1 MAAPVRCSAYDGR
14 VTEQPTRDA
23 PRSVW
28 ARDRPAPRRPALTRA
43 AIVAAAVRVADAEGL
58 AAVSMRRVAQE
69 IDARVMSLYS
79 HVAKKEDLLDLMADE
94 AAKDTLV
101 PEPLPADWREAIT
114 MVVHGELEAVRRHPW
129 MADLQHRQIAIGPT
143 MVRHVEQTLAAL
155 SGLDLPPAE
164 AIRVATVVDTYVTG
178 YAIRERW
185 DAVQSPE
192 SRGLRRAEQL
202 LESAPFFREM
212 IERGE
217 LPHLAPVMA
226 SGVPEVADTFEQGLA
241 WLLDGIERD
250 VAGRHRD

>member
-1 MAAPVRCSAYDGR
+1 MTDR
-14 VTEQPTRDA
+14 PTRDA

-28 ARDRPAPRRPALTRA
+28 AREHPRPRRPALTRA

-79 HVAKKEDLLDLMADE
+79 HVARKEDLLDLMADE

-101 PEPLPADWREAIT
+101 PEPLPADWRAAIT
-114 MVVHGELEAVRRHPW
+114 MVVHGELAAVRRHPW
-129 MADLQHRQIAIGPT
+129 LADLRHRQVAIGPT
-143 MVRHVEQTLAAL
+143 MLRHLEQTLAAL

-178 YAIRERW
+178 YAVRERW
-185 DAVQSPE
+185 DAGQPAE

-202 LESAPFFREM
+202 YEVAPFFREM
-212 IERGE
+212 VERGE
-217 LPHLAPVMA
+217 LPHLGAVLA
-226 SGVPEVADTFEQGLA
+226 GGVPEVPDTFEQGLT

-250 VAGRHRD
+250 AARRRD